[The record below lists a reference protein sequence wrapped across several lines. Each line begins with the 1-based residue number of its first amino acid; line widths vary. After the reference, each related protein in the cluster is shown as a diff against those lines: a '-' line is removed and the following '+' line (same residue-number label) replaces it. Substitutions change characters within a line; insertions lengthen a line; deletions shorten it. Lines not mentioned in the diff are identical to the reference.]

1 MITMFRIKPHF
12 NRASTFLSPH
22 ASTKQGVGSFDYL
35 VAFYDKDRV
44 LLCSTE
50 LQLLQFCV
58 SNGKL
63 LLGKAY

>member
-1 MITMFRIKPHF
+1 MPR
-12 NRASTFLSPH
+12 
-22 ASTKQGVGSFDYL
+22 TKQGVGSFDYL
-35 VAFYDKDRV
+35 VAFCDKDRI

-50 LQLLQFCV
+50 LQLIQFCV